1 MYYTYDEWMLSV
13 KFIAALLVT
22 RHYLNYPALI
32 KGIRVPLYV
41 VKVQLMPMVS
51 DMLEFNFEKVAVI
64 WLFSLKSATFVA
76 VMTKVIANEIKV

>member
-1 MYYTYDEWMLSV
+1 MDVISKVHCCIISNKTLLKLSCIN
-13 KFIAALLVT
+13 K
-22 RHYLNYPALI
+22 R
-32 KGIRVPLYV
+32 IRVPLYV